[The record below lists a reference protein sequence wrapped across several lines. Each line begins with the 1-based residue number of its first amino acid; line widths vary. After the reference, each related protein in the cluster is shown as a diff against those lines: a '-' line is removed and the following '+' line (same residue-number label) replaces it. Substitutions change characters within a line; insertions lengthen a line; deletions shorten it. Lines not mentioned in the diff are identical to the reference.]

1 MLLRRDLLISFQDFA
16 IKLAESCDINTKV
29 VAAPI
34 RVNNYEY
41 DKYIF
46 HEKNYLYFDEILFY
60 FICIL
65 LSYYVLIFI
74 FPISSTIPYTAHTYQ
89 TLQILLLQ
97 ESF

>member
-46 HEKNYLYFDEILFY
+46 HEKNYLYYYEIYY
-60 FICIL
+60 FIL

-74 FPISSTIPYTAHTYQ
+74 CPISSTIPYTAHTYQ